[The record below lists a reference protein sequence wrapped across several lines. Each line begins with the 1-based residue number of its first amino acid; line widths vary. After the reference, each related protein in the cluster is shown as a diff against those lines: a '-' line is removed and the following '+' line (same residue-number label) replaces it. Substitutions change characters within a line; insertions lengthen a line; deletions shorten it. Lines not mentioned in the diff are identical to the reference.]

1 MAETEVESTTPE
13 EPKTETPSSDI
24 PLEFLKNPDP
34 KAVDAFVKSKKKLT
48 DDIDVDDFV
57 YELDS
62 QVKQLGEDKTR
73 LDTAVQEAIN
83 RYSTARGMDSADF
96 EQQMFKQD
104 VNPLVMA
111 SDLSQGKERVD
122 VIEGIK
128 SRTLAG
134 LTKEERKRD
143 VRKSSILDIARQRG
157 KAKIGR
163 TIEETGEM
171 AVELMFDDDQ
181 ARFDET
187 KDAGFF
193 GTSLEDVKIIPKK
206 GDIAY
211 EEYSQI
217 NEMMERL
224 AAEGDE
230 NTRKMVELR
239 DKYKDAEQGAEQYVP
254 RRVNL
259 ILNARGIFRPRA
271 LGGNEAD
278 EFIKQGRQDELTQ
291 LNKKAERYKTARS
304 LATKQAIKEIA
315 TWKTLGLWTAPSF
328 YRYSDVDFN
337 DPNKE
342 VSFSEALS
350 PTVEIVGLDRNGK
363 PVLRG
368 QGAMQWGFEIND
380 FIQSALVG
388 AFNEDHADLGQRML
402 KGIAKRR
409 NFFELALDSEAA
421 KTNTGAKIAL
431 GGAGFLAAVLIPD
444 LTFGAA
450 SVGKA
455 SKLKLGKFIK
465 KGKLLDIANQHEEA
479 AVMFAKALQSGDRE
493 QMRIA
498 GQLGASLRGR
508 FKVVMDRVD
517 QSDFDAARRLA
528 RNNPDILGSKGREL
542 ADKLP
547 GRLGDEKMN
556 LHPSMR
562 RRLAREG
569 DGETVTDLAETG
581 MEEAVEELSSALPRR
596 VDLGPQGPQ
605 RAGGIG
611 YDEVYK
617 FGDLLDEVDK
627 MRALVD
633 AQDGSIYSRFIRDRV
648 MGGGTGSYSRLFK
661 LTNEAAE
668 IVGEESAGQLIKA
681 FKDFDSMGRDLDT
694 YRKNTGKLIRSTLKG
709 KGKKADKLLEKFI
722 EPQEGDRFGAFGQL
736 TRAAQDA
743 KKEAGDFD
751 EMGKLID
758 RAEEA
763 INTNIESRA
772 IAHAFDRSLIHGELG
787 SKSSPII
794 VDSVAKVKEIKELS
808 DEGIA
813 FMDQAIDLF
822 KVSKDEAIEAS
833 RIFDLASVRWANKT
847 GRDASEW
854 WQTRLKGFA
863 DRGDFDETFGVE
875 NPLNALV
882 KNILHPAGRVQS
894 ALPEGYLLVGAGE
907 GAFKLLGNPEA
918 VRANIIKLIAKKY
931 DVSEYGLR
939 TNQAGFEDYV
949 DDLGERL
956 YSDEEVLFLSDLI
969 SSKDSPGLFLSKPP
983 QGMLSGLQYGNW
995 SVSSKKLQELLT
1007 EVDGKPPIPSK
1018 IKEIFSELENRGLLV
1033 REPESYEIIEN
1044 ATGKVLVAGRNLDR
1058 VSKEGIKKLVKQGV
1072 IKLSGEDQMIGH
1084 DPKVGPIVV
1093 GMGIDDVDQAI
1104 GGYNFEYGAAW
1115 INGVSFFRKE
1125 GQAYEVPFTT
1135 QEFEVLSLG
1144 ENTQFTHNHPNYTWF
1159 SGGQGDMGFMAGN
1172 NVNEMRVVW
1181 PDGTV
1186 VTIEAPD
1193 GWGEIAVFTQRN
1205 MTGDLVDK
1213 LDQSGR
1219 IRNATVDKFQEWQKR
1234 VGSFVRGP
1242 STRKANNA
1250 RKAAEAKGE
1259 QFTQRDWAIIYTE
1272 EANRRLVELASSE
1285 TFGVNIR
1292 ASIRQPEESRK
1303 LGLDRPGPPA
1313 RRLTSDLA
1321 EAQVEVTGDGAE
1333 VFFQGVQR
1341 QPGVEFRE
1349 LSDGLIELTTQAV
1362 RDAGGDGLTFKI
1374 ADDVLSIDAVS
1385 IPLELRGRGIGS
1397 DLYRNALEFAR
1408 TRGIGFASDV
1418 SPSREAVAVYER
1430 LISEGVPLTRKIVRA
1445 ADGVMVR
1452 QYVADAGDLRRV
1464 SRPATDASDFL
1475 SPAQA
1480 RDRLDAV
1487 SDTPQFK
1494 QWFGDSKAVHSDPAF
1509 AGEPQVVFH
1518 GTNRTF
1524 DSFDFSRTGD
1534 GGNFLGRGAYFSTN
1548 PATAERF
1555 AKFRADEF
1563 LTDFNKPGTSL
1574 DPNKHVILNSVL
1586 SVRNPFK
1593 WPGGKDRD
1601 AGTLRGF
1608 MQGTGSL
1615 PDEIAEDVLAKLQIR
1630 YQRPTKKPGAPELVE
1645 KPIPRTFK
1653 QYQDQLSETSGV
1665 YRWDAE
1671 SNLYDA
1677 VQDVLKEKGYDGV
1690 KRVDPE
1696 TGSIEWVVFEPT
1708 QIKLVE
1714 NIGTFDPTDPRMMYQ
1729 TSLGGAAKG
1738 ATEFLEDGRAIIYA
1752 LEQPDFTTLVH
1763 EMGHILRRDL
1773 GVDDFEKVGG
1783 WVQSLGANVQ
1793 MRAGRFIGDP
1803 EEVRKAEEFFAE
1815 AFEQYIKNGE
1825 PPVEEL
1831 RTAFERMADFMTQAV
1846 QYLLPNAKV
1855 TPEMK
1860 QVFDDLLINAKPDE
1874 SLLPRVARMVKE
1886 TILGGAS
1893 GAEFDTVKAI
1903 SDEALRLGI
1912 DNADYDT
1919 LIKQLEDTGKIKLD
1933 GKIFADRYQS
1943 AEEGVS
1949 AGMDEFSSA
1958 ELAQL
1963 RKNMQAEIETAR
1975 ISKMEVGTSAATSS
1989 FSQAIKEKSPSDTID
2004 QLLSGDGGA
2013 ARLGAIVKSSFIGG
2027 NVTKDKGLSNLP
2039 PTVRQRIETATRQV
2053 KQGTAEGIRLV
2064 GEATN
2069 EAGRKNLV
2077 DFLTGENVAYLKGG
2091 RTVLT
2096 SGHNS
2101 VASVMSGVRKYIQ
2114 SELNKGDTMKDLEG
2128 LANHIGDGGKLES
2141 YSFGV
2146 VLDDVGKPFSKS
2158 AGEMAWE
2165 AMFMSKSAPKFLQ
2178 NLLESVAPVT
2188 KGGANPLPKDWAD
2201 FTEIVMYYSGTSKRG
2216 GQKFAGD
2223 DKVLVDSL
2231 MKEIEELYDK
2241 PSSMRVAVLF
2251 STFGHA
2257 ERARMLWSEL
2267 GLAVDKKA
2275 FGHLTRWLNGE
2286 DIPAESVPAV
2296 KKLVAR
2302 FGLRTSFVE
2311 EKLLDT
2317 TFYVPAAAR
2326 NRLGDAL
2333 MRGLDPDLK
2342 KQMGGKGG
2350 ILKSENDI
2358 AGVSGA
2364 LLRYNKL
2371 RMTRG
2376 GVALRQRYF
2385 LMNTIDH
2392 FAQMLMINGLGPAV
2406 GSTLRV
2412 ITQDVMVLPGVAR
2425 TIDTLSRTGA
2435 ISPEAAEKVRKGL
2448 QKGGDKL
2455 AEWFSGAKYNI
2466 NINPILEG
2474 DTGFVTL
2481 GGNVYTN
2488 KELRDIAVEEGI
2500 FASFDTTQLSNSV
2513 QRAGRT
2519 MINERSRELSKLGK
2533 GKSVA
2538 SHYASQTSD
2547 FLTQVVADTSEAWGE
2562 RERLGAM
2569 ISLMETGMAP
2579 RTAARLTIDAL
2590 YDYAGSMSK
2599 MDRAWFVSLAL
2610 PFWAFQKNANRQFL
2624 DTLFSP
2630 SGVYRMGVI
2639 RRGTERGA
2647 DALTEIM
2654 WSSVSDEYG
2663 VDQRAME
2670 ENAPELYQDY
2680 MFLKKQI
2687 EDGYKG
2693 NVPEDVRI
2701 GMNQWLRGESSSLV
2715 DGGLYEPTMA
2725 AAPDEMSLGGIPKRY
2740 ADFVRPLPSRSS
2752 RAHYMRDRAGVLVP
2766 FSLKEKAT
2774 REYYNAIR
2782 NSKKD
2787 HGYAEVFFPDSTIN
2801 AGMRHMSNMAAFY
2814 ILLGTKG
2821 LNLLTDFDEGLSE
2834 VSLREQLFRVADLER
2849 APLIGDTAKA
2859 ITGIDG
2865 YPRRVHPFLKD
2876 IFENTFAGADMLQ
2889 FEAKDDIYSPIDMR
2903 EGVEYQEKRAYMFP
2917 GAFSIAFDNTLG
2929 ELNNLLYDM
2938 DPALNLVGIE
2948 GRGRTSPAERAAQ
2961 VRLLQWAR
2969 SLVGAQIVE
2978 SSPDQTASRES
2989 RKRLIETDKPD

>member
-111 SDLSQGKERVD
+111 SDLSQGKQRVD

-187 KDAGFF
+187 KDAGLF
-193 GTSLEDVKIIPKK
+193 GTSLEGADRPKIIPKK

-211 EEYSQI
+211 QEFSQI

-239 DKYKDAEQGAEQYVP
+239 DKYKDAEQGASDYVEK
-254 RRVNL
+254 RIDS
-259 ILNARGIFRPRA
+259 ILRARGIFRPRA

-291 LNKKAERYKTARS
+291 LNKKAERYDTARS

-569 DGETVTDLAETG
+569 GGETVTDLAETG
-581 MEEAVEELSSALPRR
+581 MKEAGEELSSALPRR

-617 FGDLLDEVDK
+617 FDDLLDEVDK

-648 MGGGTGSYSRLFK
+648 MGGGTGPYSRLFK

-681 FKDFDSMGRDLDT
+681 FKDFDLMGRDRDA
-694 YRKNTGKLIRSTLKG
+694 YIIKTGKLIRSTLKG
-709 KGKKADKLLEKFI
+709 KGKKADELLEKFI

-736 TRAAQDA
+736 TKAAQDA
-743 KKEAGDFD
+743 IKEAGDFD

-847 GRDASEW
+847 GRDPSEW
-854 WQTRLKGFA
+854 WSTRLKGLKTKDDFMKQFGITDSESVFSSVYHPAYQAQAALPAGYRLVGVGKTAARLVGNPSAVRRDLINWLTKNYPEVNLGDRPFGNA
-863 DRGDFDETFGVE
+863 DVRVTIDDDVIIPLTEGPLRPAPDKEVIFRLLNTNSNASLIERVGEGLFRQKSYGYKKGSHGIYEFNPDVLSDFIEGEDAAFLSGFFDE
-875 NPLNALV
+875 L
-882 KNILHPAGRVQS
+882 R
-894 ALPEGYLLVGAGE
+894 
-907 GAFKLLGNPEA
+907 EA
-918 VRANIIKLIAKKY
+918 
-931 DVSEYGLR
+931 
-939 TNQAGFEDYV
+939 
-949 DDLGERL
+949 
-956 YSDEEVLFLSDLI
+956 
-969 SSKDSPGLFLSKPP
+969 
-983 QGMLSGLQYGNW
+983 
-995 SVSSKKLQELLT
+995 
-1007 EVDGKPPIPSK
+1007 
-1018 IKEIFSELENRGLLV
+1018 GLLV
-1033 REPESYEIIEN
+1033 QEPSSWKIIDE
-1044 ATGKVLVAGRNLDR
+1044 ATGEAI
-1058 VSKEGIKKLVKQGV
+1058 SEGGGLSSVTGTALQKLVDDGV
-1072 IKLSGEDQMIGH
+1072 IVRSAEDIEIGH
-1084 DPKVGPIVV
+1084 ALQVGPIRF
-1093 GMGIDDVDQAI
+1093 GMDADSVDQAI
-1104 GGYNFEYGAAW
+1104 GGYNFEYGAGW
-1115 INGVSFFRKE
+1115 IDGVSFFRSE
-1125 GQAYEVPFTT
+1125 GKKTSVPFTDD
-1135 QEFEVLSLG
+1135 EFRVLSLG
-1144 ENTQFTHNHPNYTWF
+1144 KFTQFTHNHPNYSWF
-1159 SGGQGDMGFMAGN
+1159 SGGTGDLGFMPYN
-1172 NVNEMRVVW
+1172 NLNEMRVVW

-1186 VTIEAPD
+1186 IKIEAPD
-1193 GWGEIAVFTQRN
+1193 GWGELAINTKLN
-1205 MTGDLVDK
+1205 MTDDLVDS

-1219 IRNATVDKFQEWQKR
+1219 IRNASFEKTGPWKR
-1234 VGSFVRGP
+1234 HIGSFVLGP
-1242 STRKANNA
+1242 SKRKANSA
-1250 RKAAEAKGE
+1250 RIQAAKDKTS
-1259 QFTQRDWAIIYTE
+1259 FTDRDWAVVYTE
-1272 EANRRLVELASSE
+1272 EANRRLIELAARE
-1285 TFGVNIR
+1285 DYGVTLRI
-1292 ASIRQPEESRK
+1292 SVRQPEESRK
-1303 LGLDRPGPPA
+1303 LGLSRSRPSTE
-1313 RRLTSDLA
+1313 RLTSALA
-1321 EAQVEVTGDGAE
+1321 RDQIDITGEGAE

-1341 QPGVEFRE
+1341 QPGAEFKE

-1475 SPAQA
+1475 SPVQA
-1480 RDRLDAV
+1480 RERLDAV

-1509 AGEPQVVFH
+1509 AGEPLIVFH
-1518 GTNRTF
+1518 GTDRTF
-1524 DSFDFSRTGD
+1524 DSFDFSRTGNM
-1534 GGNFLGRGAYFSTN
+1534 GNYLGKGAYFTTDQD
-1548 PATAERF
+1548 TAKRF
-1555 AKFRADEF
+1555 AKASADEF
-1563 LTDFNKPGTSL
+1563 LPDLGKPFE
-1574 DPNKHVILNSVL
+1574 PANNVILNSVL
-1586 SVRNPFK
+1586 SVRNPFE
-1593 WPGGKDRD
+1593 WPGGKLGD
-1601 AGTLRGF
+1601 AGTLSGF
-1608 MQGTGSL
+1608 MSGKGLL
-1615 PDEIAEDVLAKLQIR
+1615 PDEISKDVLAKLKMGPNGT
-1630 YQRPTKKPGAPELVE
+1630 Y
-1645 KPIPRTFK
+1645 K
-1653 QYQDQLSETSGV
+1653 QYETRLFNSPDGNW
-1665 YRWDAE
+1665 YDAE
-1671 SNLYDA
+1671 RNLYEA

-1729 TSLGGAAKG
+1729 TSLEGAAKG
-1738 ATEFLEDGRAIIYA
+1738 ATEFLEDGKAIIYA

-1989 FSQAIKEKSPSDTID
+1989 FSQAIKEKNPSDTID

-2114 SELNKGDTMKDLEG
+2114 SELDRGDNMKDLEG

-2141 YSFGV
+2141 YSFGT
-2146 VLDDVGKPFSKS
+2146 VLDDVGKPFSKG
-2158 AGEMAWE
+2158 AGELAWE

-2188 KGGANPLPKDWAD
+2188 KSGANARPKDWAD
-2201 FTEIVMYYSGTSKRG
+2201 FTEIVMYYSGASKRG

-2326 NRLGDAL
+2326 SRLSDAL

-2412 ITQDVMVLPGVAR
+2412 ITQDVLVLPGVAR

-2455 AEWFSGAKYNI
+2455 AKWFSGAKYNI

-2519 MINERSRELSKLGK
+2519 MINDRGQELSKLGK

-2639 RRGTERGA
+2639 RRGTERSA

-2814 ILLGTKG
+2814 ILAGTKG

-2834 VSLREQLFRVADLER
+2834 VTLREQLFRVADLER

-2917 GAFSIAFDNTLG
+2917 GAFSIAFENTLG

-2938 DPALNLVGIE
+2938 DPALSLVGGE

-2969 SLVGAQIVE
+2969 SIVGAQIVE

-2989 RKRLIETDKPD
+2989 TKRLIETDKPD